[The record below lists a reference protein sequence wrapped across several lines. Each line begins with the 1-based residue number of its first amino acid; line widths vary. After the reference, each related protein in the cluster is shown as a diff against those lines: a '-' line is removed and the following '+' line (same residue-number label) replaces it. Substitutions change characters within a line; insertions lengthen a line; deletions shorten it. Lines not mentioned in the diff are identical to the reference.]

1 MIVFAFDKNIIKKRL
16 FQMVFEINDAILADF
31 PPNLIHQPLMSPK
44 HMDDDDGAAID
55 L

>member
-1 MIVFAFDKNIIKKRL
+1 MFAFDKNIIKKRL
-16 FQMVFEINDAILADF
+16 FQMVFEINDAILAD
-31 PPNLIHQPLMSPK
+31 LIHQLLMSPK